1 MIKLRINSTIV
12 LGLSKMNIERLQA
25 GDPIKFPIVALG
37 IEGEGDV
44 FIVYGETEQT
54 ICREL
59 GIDPTTGKALE
70 AVDD

>member
-1 MIKLRINSTIV
+1 MIKLRVNSTIV
-12 LGLSKMNIERLQA
+12 LGLSKLNIERLQA
-25 GDPIKFPIVALG
+25 GDPIKFPIAALG
-37 IEGEGDV
+37 IEGEGDM

-54 ICREL
+54 ICKDL